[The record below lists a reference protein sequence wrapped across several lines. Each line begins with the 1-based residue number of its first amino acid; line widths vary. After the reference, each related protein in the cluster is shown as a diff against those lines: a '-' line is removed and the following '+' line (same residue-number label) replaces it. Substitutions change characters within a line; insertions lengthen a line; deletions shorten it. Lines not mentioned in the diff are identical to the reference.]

1 MFRVIKYRNVS
12 GKIQAT
18 IETDDQT
25 VGDFI
30 RFFGSINKF
39 VDLFH
44 YRMRSAKSLDLYQKT
59 APHKL
64 ALLKKEFAEQ
74 LERFRS
80 MPGTRI
86 ERMRILKEIRVS
98 NGEQVPLD
106 RIEAEIRR
114 AIQYE
119 KEDNLQKIMKLSDSG
134 KSSKD
139 ISITLG
145 IPKSTVVRYLKK
157 LRPPETPPEKVSLAS
172 EIASGSEGA

>member
-44 YRMRSAKSLDLYQKT
+44 YRMRSAKSFDLYQKT
-59 APHKL
+59 APHKM

-74 LERFRS
+74 LERFREHAGHS
-80 MPGTRI
+80 H
-86 ERMRILKEIRVS
+86 
-98 NGEQVPLD
+98 
-106 RIEAEIRR
+106 
-114 AIQYE
+114 
-119 KEDNLQKIMKLSDSG
+119 
-134 KSSKD
+134 
-139 ISITLG
+139 
-145 IPKSTVVRYLKK
+145 
-157 LRPPETPPEKVSLAS
+157 
-172 EIASGSEGA
+172 

>member
-39 VDLFH
+39 LDLFT
-44 YRMRSAKSLDLYQKT
+44 YRMRSAKSFDLYQKT

-64 ALLKKEFAEQ
+64 ALLKKEFADQ
-74 LERFRS
+74 LARFRS

-86 ERMRILKEIRVS
+86 ERMRTLKEIRVS

-106 RIEAEIRR
+106 RIEAEIKR

-119 KEDNLQKIMKLSDSG
+119 KEGNLIKIKKLSDSG
-134 KSSKD
+134 KSSKE
-139 ISITLG
+139 ISILMG
-145 IPKSTVVRYLKK
+145 MPKSTVVRYLKK
-157 LRPPETPPEKVSLAS
+157 LRPPENPSEAVSRL
-172 EIASGSEGA
+172 ENIAPLKRA

>member
-39 VDLFH
+39 VDLFT
-44 YRMRSAKSLDLYQKT
+44 YRIRSAKSFDLYQKT
-59 APHKL
+59 APHKM

-74 LERFRS
+74 LARFRS

-119 KEDNLQKIMKLSDSG
+119 KEDNLQKIKKLSDSG
-134 KSSKD
+134 KSSKE
-139 ISITLG
+139 ISIHLG
-145 IPKSTVVRYLKK
+145 MPKSTVVRYLKK
-157 LRPPETPPEKVSLAS
+157 LTPPENPPEEDSRS
-172 EIASGSEGA
+172 ENVVPLKGA

>member
-1 MFRVIKYRNVS
+1 M
-12 GKIQAT
+12 AA
-18 IETDDQT
+18 
-25 VGDFI
+25 DFC
-30 RFFGSINKF
+30 RFFGTINKF
-39 VDLFH
+39 VDLFN
-44 YRMRSAKSLDLYQKT
+44 YRVRSAKSFDLYQKT

-119 KEDNLQKIMKLSDSG
+119 KEDKLLKIKSLLDGG
-134 KSSKD
+134 KSL
-139 ISITLG
+139 T
-145 IPKSTVVRYLKK
+145 
-157 LRPPETPPEKVSLAS
+157 
-172 EIASGSEGA
+172 

>member
-44 YRMRSAKSLDLYQKT
+44 YRMRSAKSFDLYQKT

-74 LERFRS
+74 LERFRN

-86 ERMRILKEIRVS
+86 ERMRTLNEIRVS

-119 KEDNLQKIMKLSDSG
+119 KEEILAKIKKLSDSG

-139 ISITLG
+139 ISILMRM
-145 IPKSTVVRYLKK
+145 PKSTVVRYLKK
-157 LRPPETPPEKVSLAS
+157 LRPPENPPEEDSRLAS
-172 EIASGSEGA
+172 IAPLKGA

>member
-25 VGDFI
+25 VADFI

-44 YRMRSAKSLDLYQKT
+44 YRMRSAKSFDLYQKT

-74 LERFRS
+74 LERFRK

-86 ERMRILKEIRVS
+86 ERMRTLKEIRVS

-119 KEDNLQKIMKLSDSG
+119 KEEILAKIKKLSDSG
-134 KSSKD
+134 KSTMD
-139 ISITLG
+139 ISNLMG
-145 IPKSTVVRYLKK
+145 MPKSTVVRYLKK
-157 LRPPETPPEKVSLAS
+157 LRPPENHPEEDSR
-172 EIASGSEGA
+172 IASIAPLKGA